1 MDTGRLEY
9 MSVEGSH
16 AMILVFTWTLV
27 IDLHI
32 MPKMVI
38 SGSMRLTRANHYDSR
53 FRDTGGYPEAHDRPY
68 A

>member
-1 MDTGRLEY
+1 MDIGRLEY

-16 AMILVFTWTLV
+16 ATILVFTWTLV

-32 MPKMVI
+32 MSKMVV
-38 SGSMRLTRANHYDSR
+38 SGSMRLTGANHSDSR
-53 FRDTGGYPEAHDRPY
+53 FRDAGGCPEAHDRPY